1 MSRSTLSSLQVSVMA
16 ARYAAVFP
24 LSEIIN
30 WIFHARGQRAEEL
43 PHSYQMMCVLQRI
56 SLFAC
61 APVADPSDRA
71 PPGCSGLVSEELSES
86 RSLSGSRARTRTLS
100 GRRC

>member
-1 MSRSTLSSLQVSVMA
+1 MAHRLSAQEVQVFKPLFILVTTVSVMA

-43 PHSYQMMCVLQRI
+43 PHSYQMMY
-56 SLFAC
+56 A
-61 APVADPSDRA
+61 
-71 PPGCSGLVSEELSES
+71 
-86 RSLSGSRARTRTLS
+86 
-100 GRRC
+100 